1 MAKFYGKIGF
11 AESNVE
17 SPAGSGVYKDVIV
30 ERTAYG
36 DIVDDVRRTQEA
48 DKLNY
53 DLSVSNRI
61 SVVADA
67 YASKHFHAIRYVR
80 WSGVNWTV
88 PSVDNQRPRLILS
101 LGEVYNG
108 PTAE

>member
-1 MAKFYGKIGF
+1 MAKFCGKIGF
-11 AESNVE
+11 AETVE
-17 SPAGSGVYKDVIV
+17 SPPDSGVYKDVIT

-36 DIVDDVRRTQEA
+36 DILDEVRRNRED

-67 YASKHFHAIRYVR
+67 YASTHFFAIRYVR
-80 WSGVNWTV
+80 WLGVNWTV

-108 PTAE
+108 PTAI